1 MSGIKDYSQTMFT
14 ATALQIECHAVNGCA
29 NRGEASAQM
38 LKHIDGIGAYMRSI
52 DLFTQGFN
60 GTPTKLVVL
69 PEYFLSSFPMGE
81 PIPRWKEIGA
91 IAMDGPEYEA
101 IGKIAQERKC
111 FVSGNVYEVDPN
123 FDELYFQTSFIIGS
137 NGDVVLRYR
146 RLISLFAPSP
156 YDVWDKYLDLY
167 GADAVFPVADTEIGK
182 LGCIASEEILYPEL
196 SRCLVMRGVEIIC
209 HSTSE
214 VGAPMLT
221 PKEICRRARAVENM
235 CYVVSANTATIKGI
249 PIPAESTGGMS
260 KVVDYKGLVLAEAY
274 TGETFCA
281 SAILDM
287 ASLRNVR
294 SNAGMTNL
302 LSRQPYGIY
311 AQEYGSHKVVEANAM
326 LEDGEVKVPERSF
339 FIRRQQE
346 VLERLNKDGLI

>member
-1 MSGIKDYSQTMFT
+1 MVEKVTTFT
-14 ATALQIECHAVNGCA
+14 ATALQVDCHAINKCA
-29 NRGEASAQM
+29 DRTEASAQM
-38 LKHIDGIGAYMRSI
+38 LKQIDEIGASMRSI
-52 DLFTQGFN
+52 DMFTLGFS
-60 GTPTKLVVL
+60 GTPTKLFVL

-81 PIPRWKEIGA
+81 SIERWQELGA

-101 IGKIAQERKC
+101 MSKIAQERKC
-111 FVSGNVYEVDPN
+111 LISGNVYEIDPN
-123 FDELYFQTSFIIGS
+123 FPDLYFQTCFVIGS
-137 NGDVVLRYR
+137 NGDVMLRYR

-182 LGCIASEEILYPEL
+182 IGCVASEEILYPEIA
-196 SRCLVMRGVEIIC
+196 RCLAMRGVEIIC

-235 CYVVSANTATIKGI
+235 CYVVSANTASIQGI
-249 PIPAESTGGMS
+249 PMPAESTGGMS
-260 KVVDYKGLVLAEAY
+260 KIVDYKGMVLAEAY

-287 ASLRNVR
+287 DSLRKVR
-294 SNAGMTNL
+294 KHAGMTNL
-302 LSRQPYGIY
+302 LSRQPYGVY
-311 AQEYGSHKVVEANAM
+311 AQEYANHSVVEPNAM
-326 LEDGEVKVPERSF
+326 LVDGEVTVPERSF
-339 FIRRQQE
+339 FVQRQRE
-346 VLERLNKDGLI
+346 VMERLNKDGLI